1 MSQLD
6 PEFVESFCDEAH
18 DLLSQW
24 ETLCMTMT
32 SDCSKDTWDALFRMA
47 HNLKGTS
54 KAVGLTDFGNTV
66 HKIEDVITLAKDG
79 AVATTKELI
88 DWFLEGQS
96 LLSGWVAQLRAKNY
110 DSIDASEYLAVVQ
123 MIIGGGSV
131 PAEAFAEEE
140 PAAVVAPRPQAP
152 EVSEAP
158 VASEAVTEKVTE
170 KTKKAPVVAAKGNE
184 TVRVGAVKLDEVLEI
199 VGELSIHQTILWHA
213 RKDIEKTNP
222 LAMNSIYIAKK
233 LLRDLHEKTLSLRM
247 QPLQNVFQRLERT
260 IRDIAG
266 TVGKDVMV
274 KVYGSDVELDKLVCE
289 KIVDPL
295 THMVRNAVDHG
306 IEHAH
311 DRIIDGKSEQG
322 TVIIEAVQESN
333 SVTISIRDDGK
344 GLDPVRIFNKAV
356 EKGLIDANEK
366 LSENEILSLIFLPG
380 FSTAEKL
387 TDVSGRGVGMDVV
400 MRSVEGLGGKVKIGS
415 QVGKGTNFMISL
427 PTSLSIV
434 DALIFTLKGVRFAV
448 PMNAIE
454 EVLDI
459 SDGRLSDDVVMMKHQ
474 NRVIPVSSL
483 ASFLKMKPVAGA
495 SDVEGG
501 AFIVRHEGKLAAFKF
516 GDLLGEQ
523 QIVVRQLS
531 PSLENTF
538 GFSGATILGDGDPG
552 LIVDMGAIS
561 AKFLKAFNMKESA

>member
-1 MSQLD
+1 
-6 PEFVESFCDEAH
+6 
-18 DLLSQW
+18 
-24 ETLCMTMT
+24 
-32 SDCSKDTWDALFRMA
+32 
-47 HNLKGTS
+47 
-54 KAVGLTDFGNTV
+54 
-66 HKIEDVITLAKDG
+66 
-79 AVATTKELI
+79 
-88 DWFLEGQS
+88 
-96 LLSGWVAQLRAKNY
+96 
-110 DSIDASEYLAVVQ
+110 
-123 MIIGGGSV
+123 
-131 PAEAFAEEE
+131 
-140 PAAVVAPRPQAP
+140 
-152 EVSEAP
+152 
-158 VASEAVTEKVTE
+158 
-170 KTKKAPVVAAKGNE
+170 
-184 TVRVGAVKLDEVLEI
+184 
-199 VGELSIHQTILWHA
+199 
-213 RKDIEKTNP
+213 
-222 LAMNSIYIAKK
+222 
-233 LLRDLHEKTLSLRM
+233 
-247 QPLQNVFQRLERT
+247 
-260 IRDIAG
+260 
-266 TVGKDVMV
+266 
-274 KVYGSDVELDKLVCE
+274 
-289 KIVDPL
+289 
-295 THMVRNAVDHG
+295 VDHG
-306 IEHAH
+306 IEYAH

-356 EKGLIDANEK
+356 EKGLIDAKEK

-474 NRVIPVSSL
+474 NRVIPVSSM

-552 LIVDMGAIS
+552 LIVDMPAIC